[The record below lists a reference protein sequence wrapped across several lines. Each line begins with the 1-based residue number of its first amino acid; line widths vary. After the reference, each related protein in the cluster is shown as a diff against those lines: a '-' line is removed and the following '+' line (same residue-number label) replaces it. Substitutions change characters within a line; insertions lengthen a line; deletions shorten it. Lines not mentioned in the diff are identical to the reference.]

1 MMPFLHLRNY
11 VIPSLG
17 LCLLTCNETMYSSP
31 KEEFE
36 GVITYS
42 VEVNALSGSL
52 FSMEELAEMYGDTL
66 RIFFKPGKWRMMFNG
81 KDISDSYYFSE
92 SNSECTLRRG
102 VDTLFVNDCS
112 VSFDKLIRTDS
123 FSTSQK
129 ILNHNCKGFEIEN
142 ERNTRVYLYSTD
154 YYMNG
159 DLIRNFVSGNLNR
172 YYSFANAPFL
182 FYEYKGKFFETKYK
196 AIDIKPMKLDER
208 IFAFPDLPRSA
219 L

>member
-1 MMPFLHLRNY
+1 MQ
-11 VIPSLG
+11 G
-17 LCLLTCNETMYSSP
+17 LCFLACNERMASST

-36 GVITYS
+36 GVITYF
-42 VEVNALSGSL
+42 VEVNAPAGSVY
-52 FSMEELAEMYGDTL
+52 SKEELADIYGDTL

-92 SNSECTLRRG
+92 FNSECTLRRG
-102 VDTLFVNDCS
+102 VDSLFVNDCS
-112 VSFDKLIRTDS
+112 VAFDKLVRTDS
-123 FSTSQK
+123 FNTSQK
-129 ILNHNCKGFEIEN
+129 ILNHNCSGYKIEN

-159 DLIRNFVSGNLNR
+159 DLMRNFVSGNLNR

-182 FYEYKGKFFETKYK
+182 FYEYKGKYLETIYR
-196 AIDIKPMKLDER
+196 AIDIKPMKLDEG
-208 IFAFPDLPRSA
+208 IFALPDLPRSA